1 MNDSRTRAR
10 TETIT
15 AEHAGRRIDNF
26 LGSVIR
32 EAPRSL
38 IYKLLR
44 SGQVRVNGGRV
55 RPGYRLAEA
64 DRVRIPPVMA
74 HDPDRP
80 HVPAGRLDALAADVA
95 FEDDN
100 YLVLAKPAGLACH
113 AGSGLRYGAVE
124 MLRLLRPAAPRIDLA
139 HRLDRD
145 TSGCLVF
152 SKHLAALRV
161 FHDAL
166 REGAVTKRYLA
177 LVRGRPDPGLDAIDA
192 ALGVA
197 RDARGERHTA
207 YDADGKPART
217 LVEDRRP
224 AGDHTLLTLR
234 LETGRMHQI
243 RAHAAHIGH
252 PVGGD
257 GRYGD
262 AGFNAALGA
271 LGLDRLFLHATEIA
285 FHDGTRAY
293 RVAVPLPA
301 ALTAVLDALE
311 SGA

>member
-1 MNDSRTRAR
+1 MNDSRTRVR

-64 DRVRIPPVMA
+64 DRVRIPPVVA

-80 HVPAGRLDALAADVA
+80 HVPAERLDALAADVA

-124 MLRLLRPAAPRIDLA
+124 MVRLLRPAAPRIDLA

-177 LVRGRPDPGLDAIDA
+177 LVRGRPDPGLAAIDA
-192 ALGVA
+192 ALGIA

-207 YDADGKPART
+207 HDTDGKPART

-252 PVGGD
+252 PVAGD

-271 LGLDRLFLHATEIA
+271 LGLDRLFLHAAEIA
-285 FHDGTRAY
+285 FHDGQRAY

-301 ALTAVLDALE
+301 TLTAVLDALE